1 MSIKIIKTVIP
12 KESDYQKFIKEVDY
26 SDTFKMVVK
35 NQNISIE
42 NIYIDMFSSMPK
54 WINKLMNIRNKLVS
68 IVGLKVDSLEPKK
81 VTELK
86 IGEKVGMFTIYA
98 ISKNEVIAGEDD
110 KHLDFRVSV
119 LRVDEDV
126 MVSTFVKYN
135 NLFGKVYMS
144 LILPFHK
151 VIVKAMMKNYIK
163 NSA

>member
-1 MSIKIIKTVIP
+1 MKIIKTTIP
-12 KESDYQKFIKEVDY
+12 KESDYQNFIKEIDY
-26 SDTFKMVVK
+26 SDTFKMLVK

-68 IVGLKVDSLEPKK
+68 IVGLKIDSLEPKK
-81 VTELK
+81 VTSLK
-86 IGEKVGMFTIYA
+86 VGEKVGMFTIYA

-163 NSA
+163 NSLL